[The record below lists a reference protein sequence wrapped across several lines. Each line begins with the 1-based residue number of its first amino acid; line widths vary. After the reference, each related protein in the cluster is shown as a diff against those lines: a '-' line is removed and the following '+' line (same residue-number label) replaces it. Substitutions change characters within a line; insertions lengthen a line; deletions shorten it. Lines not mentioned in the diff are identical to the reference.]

1 MCTFIATQ
9 VLTQNEKEELLNSFK
24 ALDKDGDS
32 KLSVDELIEGKK
44 FHFSFI
50 LFPGY
55 VKIFGEANKEK
66 AIALAKQIMADADQN
81 DSGAIDFTE
90 FLIAAMNEEK
100 LLNKNKIEQAF
111 KMFDEVI
118 FLLGFLKTV
127 KGWRWLYN

>member
-1 MCTFIATQ
+1 MQSALCTFIATQ

-44 FHFSFI
+44 FHLSF
-50 LFPGY
+50 LMFQGY

-118 FLLGFLKTV
+118 FL
-127 KGWRWLYN
+127 